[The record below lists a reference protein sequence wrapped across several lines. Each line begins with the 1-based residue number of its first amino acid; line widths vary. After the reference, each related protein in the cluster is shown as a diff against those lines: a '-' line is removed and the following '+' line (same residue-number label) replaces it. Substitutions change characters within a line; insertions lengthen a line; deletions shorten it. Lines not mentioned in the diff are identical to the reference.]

1 MIRQM
6 ILRLLRTQDRR
17 LENVENQQESV
28 QRSLT
33 SIEKLLVDLSTR
45 HGDLHTAVLKSTD
58 EHGGAIRA
66 VQRHAMETESRVSK
80 VERATEK
87 LDELDG
93 RVLRLESGP
102 SAAE

>member
-17 LENVENQQESV
+17 LENVENGQDTDRKLLDE
-28 QRSLT
+28 
-33 SIEKLLVDLSTR
+33 IKKLLVDLSAR
-45 HGDLHTAVLKSTD
+45 HGELHSAVLKSTD
-58 EHGGAIRA
+58 EHGGAIRTA
-66 VQRHAMETESRVSK
+66 QRHAMETESRVTK

-87 LDELDG
+87 MDEIEG

>member
-33 SIEKLLVDLSTR
+33 SIEKLLVDLSAR
-45 HGDLHTAVLKSTD
+45 HGDLHSAVLKSTD

-66 VQRHAMETESRVSK
+66 AQRHAMETESRVTK
-80 VERATEK
+80 IERIVPEF
-87 LDELDG
+87 DELKG
-93 RVLRLESGP
+93 KVLRMEAG